1 MIVLLLLEVQ
11 LPYDLSRPLSRLNNV
26 FYERMDMK
34 RTDKVSSRSHFGSNK
49 EILRYKSSLKSLKM
63 LCLVGKRTQELFFHI
78 RTYKHRENVFFHKY
92 IQHNFY
98 HFILRYSWSWQTYH
112 KLKTRDPI
120 AEWKCNFA
128 LFMEIMVD
136 WPTDRPSRI
145 EQGS

>member
-1 MIVLLLLEVQ
+1 MIYMIVLLLLEVQ

-49 EILRYKSSLKSLKM
+49 EILR
-63 LCLVGKRTQELFFHI
+63 LCLVGKRTQEL
-78 RTYKHRENVFFHKY
+78 FFHKY